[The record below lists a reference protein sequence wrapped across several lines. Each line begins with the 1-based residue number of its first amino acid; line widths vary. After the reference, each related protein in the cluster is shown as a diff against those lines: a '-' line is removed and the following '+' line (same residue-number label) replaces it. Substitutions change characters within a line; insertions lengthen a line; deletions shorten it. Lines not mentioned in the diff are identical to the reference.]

1 MKNNKNEI
9 LSDQEV
15 MDRQKIKIWI
25 CWRIV
30 VVVVKW
36 FHKTETFYK
45 NWQKKNEETVNG
57 EIKKRNGIVTKDK
70 GVENERKQNWES
82 YSLMVK

>member
-15 MDRQKIKIWI
+15 IDRQKIKIWI

-70 GVENERKQNWES
+70 GVENEIKQNWES